1 MCYEHNMQ
9 TASAIFLT
17 SGDIAQAVGRS
28 VFQVRYIL
36 DSRRDIRPVGRAG
49 LVRLYSGEV
58 VGRVRAELAAIDAK
72 RDSRRAM
79 EAEL

>member
-1 MCYEHNMQ
+1 MD
-9 TASAIFLT
+9 TANATLLT

-36 DSRRDIRPVGRAG
+36 DSRRDICPVGRAG

-58 VGRVRAELAAIDAK
+58 VERVRVELAAIAAK
-72 RDSRRAM
+72 RAKARCA
-79 EAEL
+79 